1 MKKDSTITKKIIRG
15 TFLWTPEP
23 DVMKQQDHGYALIE
37 NGILKSLTKE
47 LPSDCEDIPVT
58 DYGNAVIIPAFTD
71 IHLHASQYP
80 NCGVGLD
87 KELLPW
93 LNTYTF
99 PVEARYSNAAFAEYY
114 YKKLLNRLWSVGTLH
129 FCGFAT
135 VHMESTWQLMQLT
148 QKAGFQAYIG
158 KVNMDRNCP
167 DSLRENT
174 EISLHETE
182 ELIHRASSLQNVK
195 YILTPRFVPC
205 ATPRLMEGLAALAE
219 QYDLAIQS
227 HLCENTDEIALVE
240 KLHPDIPNYTQVY
253 DTFGLLR
260 PKKTIL
266 AHAVHL
272 TKKEAE
278 ILCNKN
284 ILLAHCAQSN
294 TNLSS
299 GIMPLRQRLQNGIRC
314 GIASDIAAGH
324 TPAMYRQIAATIQT
338 SKIHGF
344 LHPEDAPLSLTEAF
358 YLATKEN
365 GNFFGNTGSFEPGYN
380 FDALVIPDAEP
391 DSPLQRTPYERL
403 EQFIYDGDDRHI
415 LTRYMQGEKM
425 EQPFPE

>member
-1 MKKDSTITKKIIRG
+1 MNSNSLNTTNLIRG

-23 DVMKQQDHGYALIE
+23 GIMKQQLGFALIE
-37 NGILKSLTKE
+37 NGILKSLTEK
-47 LPSDCEDIPVT
+47 LPSGCEEVPVA
-58 DYGNAVIIPAFTD
+58 DYGDALIIPAFTD

-80 NCGVGLD
+80 NCGIGLD

-93 LNTYTF
+93 LDTCTF
-99 PVEARYSNAAFAEYY
+99 PMEAKYADAAFAEYY
-114 YKKLLNRLWSVGTLH
+114 YKKLLNRLWAIGTLH

-135 VHMESTWQLMQLT
+135 LHGESTWQLMELT
-148 QKAGFQAYIG
+148 QQAGFHAYIG
-158 KVNMDRNCP
+158 KVNMDRGCP
-167 DSLRENT
+167 DCLREDT
-174 EISLHETE
+174 AVSLEETE
-182 ELIHRASSLQNVK
+182 ELIRHAAESLQNVK

-205 ATPRLMEGLAALAE
+205 TTPRLMEGLAALAE
-219 QYDLAIQS
+219 RYDLPVQS
-227 HLCENTDEIALVE
+227 HLCENAGEIALVG

-260 PKKTIL
+260 PGKTIL

-272 TKKEAE
+272 TGKETALLAE
-278 ILCNKN
+278 KN
-284 ILLAHCAQSN
+284 ILIAHCAQSN

-299 GIMPLRQRLQNGIRC
+299 GIMPLRQRLQNGISC

-338 SKIHGF
+338 SKIHCF
-344 LHPEDAPLSLTEAF
+344 LHPEDAPFSLTEAF
-358 YLATKEN
+358 YLATKKN
-365 GNFFGNTGSFEPGYN
+365 GSFFGNTGSFEPGYS
-380 FDALVIPDAEP
+380 FDALVISSTEP
-391 DSPLQRTPYERL
+391 DSPLKRTPYERL

-415 LTRYMQGEKM
+415 LARYMQGKIM